1 MVLITIGASGR
12 GLYPAPLTWV
22 ALATIRP
29 PPAERLGSVG
39 ERPDSVGYARMRG
52 TFTRDVS

>member
-12 GLYPAPLTWV
+12 GLYPGPLTWV

-29 PPAERLGSVG
+29 PSRNDLTAREPRL
-39 ERPDSVGYARMRG
+39 EPPDP
-52 TFTRDVS
+52 